1 MCYEYSLRKKA
12 LKEEME
18 NRKETVSMG
27 RKVNAWILEAKKAL
41 IANRRSHRGLPE
53 EAPSRVR
60 ERMVG

>member
-12 LKEEME
+12 LKEELE
-18 NRKETVSMG
+18 NRKETVPKG
-27 RKVNAWILEAKKAL
+27 RKVNAWIVEAKKAL
-41 IANRRSHRGLPE
+41 IAKRQTHHALPE